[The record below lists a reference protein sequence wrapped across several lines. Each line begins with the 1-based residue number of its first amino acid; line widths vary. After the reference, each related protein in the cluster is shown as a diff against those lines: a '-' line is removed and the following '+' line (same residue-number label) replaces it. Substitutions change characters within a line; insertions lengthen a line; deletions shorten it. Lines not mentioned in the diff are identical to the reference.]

1 MQRLFSTFPDG
12 PPGLGLLCLRVGAG
26 IALIHYG
33 ISGLSGEALAGP
45 ITVATDVIAAV
56 AGILLLAG
64 LWTPIAGVVVA
75 IMELW
80 LAIVAKSDPSIH
92 LLLAVLGGGLAML
105 GPGAWS
111 VDSRLFGRKRLGIRN
126 GARGGSSTPLK

>member
-1 MQRLFSTFPDG
+1 MQRLFSTFPEG

-26 IALIHYG
+26 IALMQYG
-33 ISGLSGEALAGP
+33 VSGLSGEALGGP
-45 ITVATDVIAAV
+45 LTVASDVIAAV

-64 LWTPIAGVVVA
+64 LWTPIAGAVVA

-80 LAIVAKSDPSIH
+80 IAIMAKSDPSIH
-92 LLLAVLGGGLAML
+92 LLLAVLGAALAML

-111 VDSRLFGRKRLGIRN
+111 VDARLFGRKRLDIRDRT
-126 GARGGSSTPLK
+126 RGR

>member
-26 IALIHYG
+26 IALIYYG
-33 ISGLSGEALAGP
+33 VSALSGEAPGGP
-45 ITVATDVIAAV
+45 LTVASDVIAAV

-64 LWTPIAGVVVA
+64 LWTPIAGTVVA

-80 LAIVAKSDPSIH
+80 IAVLAKSDPSIH
-92 LLLAVLGGGLAML
+92 LLLAVLGAGLAML

-111 VDSRLFGRKRLGIRN
+111 VDSRLFGRRRLGIRDRT
-126 GARGGSSTPLK
+126 RGR

>member
-1 MQRLFSTFPDG
+1 LQRLFSTFPEG

-26 IALIHYG
+26 IALMQYG
-33 ISGLSGEALAGP
+33 VSGLSGEALGGP
-45 ITVATDVIAAV
+45 LTVASDVIAAV

-64 LWTPIAGVVVA
+64 LWTPIAGAVVA

-80 LAIVAKSDPSIH
+80 IAIMAKSDPSIH
-92 LLLAVLGGGLAML
+92 LLLAVLGAALAML

-111 VDSRLFGRKRLGIRN
+111 VDARLFGRKRLDIRDRT
-126 GARGGSSTPLK
+126 RGR